1 MKQQTTNEGNVE
13 NTDGS
18 NLGHAFFP
26 RQNQRYL
33 TLCYLNLSRRKSLI
47 LLYDDY
53 SFQINPE
60 DVRFKAILTHF
71 Y

>member
-1 MKQQTTNEGNVE
+1 MKQQTTNEGIVE

-18 NLGHAFFP
+18 NLGHAFLP
-26 RQNQRYL
+26 RQNQWYL
-33 TLCYLNLSRRKSLI
+33 TLCYLNLSRRTSLI

-60 DVRFKAILTHF
+60 DVRFKVILTHF